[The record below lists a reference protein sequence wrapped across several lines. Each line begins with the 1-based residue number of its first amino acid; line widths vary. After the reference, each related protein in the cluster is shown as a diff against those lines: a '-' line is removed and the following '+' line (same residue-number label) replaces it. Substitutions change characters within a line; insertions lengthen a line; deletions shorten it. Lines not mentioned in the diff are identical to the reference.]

1 MSDEFRIARLEYVL
15 GCLLSYLHGYLGTRD
30 AEELL
35 LKLRNENPL
44 DVPAYLRRIRHE
56 DAEATPH
63 ESGTHGDV
71 S

>member
-35 LKLRNENPL
+35 VKLRDNDPVNI
-44 DVPAYLRRIRHE
+44 PAYLRR
-56 DAEATPH
+56 DQT
-63 ESGTHGDV
+63 
-71 S
+71 